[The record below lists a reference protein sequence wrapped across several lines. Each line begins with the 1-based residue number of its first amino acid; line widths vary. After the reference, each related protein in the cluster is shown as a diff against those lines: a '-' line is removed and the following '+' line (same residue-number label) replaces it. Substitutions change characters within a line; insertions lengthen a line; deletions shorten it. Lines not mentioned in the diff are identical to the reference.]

1 VVDLA
6 SGAVVSAEALV
17 RWSEDGV
24 TVMEPTELV
33 ALAEA
38 AGRINAVGAWV
49 LEQAL
54 ERAAAWSAAG
64 YPVRIAVNL
73 SVQQLAD
80 PDLVT
85 VVDHALRRHGLPP
98 DRLSLEITE
107 TVLLEQAGI
116 AISTLE
122 RLCGLGVRLAVD
134 DFGTG
139 YSSLGYLRRLPV
151 STLKVDRAFL
161 QGFGQLDD
169 VTALL
174 RSMVGL
180 GHDLG
185 LTVTVEG
192 VETARQLRL
201 LRGLGV
207 ENGQGYI
214 FSQPLEAHDMLQCLE
229 RGPFVVDVPD
239 DAEGL
244 PRTAERWED
253 SPSTW

>member
-1 VVDLA
+1 
-6 SGAVVSAEALV
+6 V
-17 RWSEDGV
+17 RWNENGE
-24 TVMEPTELV
+24 TVMEPAELV

-38 AGRINAVGAWV
+38 AGQISAVGSWV
-49 LEQAL
+49 LREAVQ
-54 ERAAAWSAAG
+54 RAASWSAAG
-64 YPVRIAVNL
+64 YPVRVAVNL

-80 PDLVT
+80 PEVVT
-85 VVDHALRRHGLPP
+85 VVDRALRRSGLPP
-98 DRLSLEITE
+98 DRLTLEITE
-107 TVLLEQAGI
+107 TVLLEQAGV

-139 YSSLGYLRRLPV
+139 YSSLGYLRQLPV
-151 STLKVDRAFL
+151 GTLKVDRGFL

-185 LTVTVEG
+185 LAVTVEG
-192 VETARQLRL
+192 IETPRQLRL
-201 LRGLGV
+201 LRELGV
-207 ENGQGYI
+207 ENGQGYL
-214 FSQPLEAHDMLQCLE
+214 FARPLDPEAMLTCLE

-239 DAEGL
+239 DAPAL
-244 PRTAERWED
+244 PRTSEHWAPGLLRSD
-253 SPSTW
+253 T